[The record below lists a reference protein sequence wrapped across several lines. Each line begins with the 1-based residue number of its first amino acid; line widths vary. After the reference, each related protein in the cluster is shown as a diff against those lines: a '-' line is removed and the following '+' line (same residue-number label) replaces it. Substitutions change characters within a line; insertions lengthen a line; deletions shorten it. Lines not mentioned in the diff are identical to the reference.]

1 MKKIIPLILVVI
13 VVVGVGLG
21 VHYFIG
27 WDVVIGKITGD
38 KIETTCKVSYEF
50 DGVQV
55 LEVKK
60 GEMFSL
66 ETIPSKI
73 GHTFKGLYDAP
84 AGGNQIVSPTG
95 VSIATFSIDKDI
107 VLYAQWDAITYMVN
121 FVDGNSLVTQYEVQ
135 YGETLISLPDAPIKQ
150 GHVFDCWST
159 KVEGNDKIIA
169 DQNGFH
175 VGSNVVDENNF
186 QLAYNIYIDANY
198 TLETY
203 DVNFYYSE
211 SSNDFVTKKI
221 AYGTNISEILITNNA
236 GTETVI
242 KWSKNRNDTAGTAIF
257 NDVITRPMNL
267 YAQAWGYNLTID
279 YNHSLIENTKALLPK
294 GEVIQQPEMSL
305 PTGIRL
311 VGWYNNDNLISFPFS
326 LDSNTTIKAKY
337 EAKVT
342 FDFGVLNKPDV
353 VITIEPGTIVTAS
366 EITDI
371 LPEGVRLKGW
381 FEGVSQKTFPR
392 MVTEDSVFVAKYEA
406 QVNYITN
413 GANEPNKT
421 IWVEVDTRIPSYT
434 LTFNKYYDYKGW
446 EYNGNLINELPI
458 CPFNSVT
465 LNAKATTDYIFV
477 RNVDDFKNIKNN
489 MDGKYALM
497 SNINLG
503 NSWTPMGTYVWE
515 HYDRD
520 DVVNNPF
527 NGTLDGNGYTIT
539 YGTTI
544 SGLMAHK
551 DYGWGLFGT
560 AENAKFVDLKISANV
575 YSNNAN
581 ENCRELSAGG
591 LVGFAKNCTFT
602 NCEIVSGSSIRNYGT
617 EETYYVFL
625 EGMYYTGNTFAGGL
639 VGDARWCNFNKCRN
653 YATVYTSGYQAYSGG
668 IAGSGYKCENSSCS
682 SSSSVTATHGDW
694 IWGEH
699 ASAEIFGKTNDYWI
713 RIDNGEASH

>member
-66 ETIPSKI
+66 ETIPSKV

-150 GHVFDCWST
+150 GRVFDCWST
-159 KVEGNDKIIA
+159 KVEGKDKIIA

-381 FEGVSQKTFPR
+381 LEGVSQKTFPR

-421 IWVEVDTRIPSYT
+421 SWVEVGTRIPIYNV
-434 LTFNKYYDYKGW
+434 TFSKFYEFKGW
-446 EYNGNLINELPI
+446 EYAGNIINEMPI
-458 CPFNSVT
+458 CPLNSVT
-465 LNAKATTDYIFV
+465 LYAKVEDVQIPPTYISTKSLSCKLDNGYDYTQPATDTDPKFLH
-477 RNVDDFKNIKNN
+477 DHFEF
-489 MDGKYALM
+489 GKFRVTNTIVSGNSLTMKKGAA
-497 SNINLG
+497 SSINFNIN
-503 NSWTPMGTYVWE
+503 
-515 HYDRD
+515 YDTDNLPIAGSCTHSGVCD
-520 DVVNNPF
+520 DPYNKLYEMPYNTGSQKV
-527 NGTLDGNGYTIT
+527 GYGLIVATIT
-539 YGTTI
+539 YKDGTPQERIIIKDAFKEKSAGSIVTIVDGSLLKSDCTIKISMVYELKQWAPGFLNI
-544 SGLMAHK
+544 SGA
-551 DYGWGLFGT
+551 YYRNWRINQTFY
-560 AENAKFVDLKISANV
+560 VDV
-575 YSNNAN
+575 
-581 ENCRELSAGG
+581 E
-591 LVGFAKNCTFT
+591 
-602 NCEIVSGSSIRNYGT
+602 
-617 EETYYVFL
+617 
-625 EGMYYTGNTFAGGL
+625 
-639 VGDARWCNFNKCRN
+639 
-653 YATVYTSGYQAYSGG
+653 
-668 IAGSGYKCENSSCS
+668 
-682 SSSSVTATHGDW
+682 
-694 IWGEH
+694 
-699 ASAEIFGKTNDYWI
+699 
-713 RIDNGEASH
+713 